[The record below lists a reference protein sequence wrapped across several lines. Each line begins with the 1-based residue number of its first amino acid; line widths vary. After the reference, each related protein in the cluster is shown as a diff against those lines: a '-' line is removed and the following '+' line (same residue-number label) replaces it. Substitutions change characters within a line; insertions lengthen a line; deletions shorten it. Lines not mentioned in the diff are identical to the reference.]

1 MEGINWGWQ
10 GLNSNAL
17 LVDSIATT
25 IIILKVPKHFTS
37 PFREQKFRA
46 VRNFKQRFVN

>member
-1 MEGINWGWQ
+1 MVDLHRIANIIIVTMEGINWGWQ

-25 IIILKVPKHFTS
+25 IIIIILKVPKHFM
-37 PFREQKFRA
+37 
-46 VRNFKQRFVN
+46 